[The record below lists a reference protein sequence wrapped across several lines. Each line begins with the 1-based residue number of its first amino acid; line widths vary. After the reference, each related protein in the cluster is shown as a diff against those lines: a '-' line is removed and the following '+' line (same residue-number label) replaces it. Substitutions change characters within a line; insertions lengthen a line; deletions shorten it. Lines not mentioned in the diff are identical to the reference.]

1 MLLLLLCCF
10 SYVWPYGSSHIRSIA
25 LGISQSPWG
34 DRGVAC
40 WCPCLRSQAWRNEGQ
55 ARAPGLYPMCMYVH
69 TYTTY
74 IYIYIYIYMYIYI
87 YNIYIYISDVDLFHH
102 RSYQWDPWNTI
113 LDAIR
118 GRMKSHHPA
127 LRGSCWDH
135 GMPGSS
141 LLFIFLGE
149 QNCQDFDF
157 WRQVN
162 VSNNCFFIFSMRTRL
177 LLKHTYRL
185 FEHGLILHDI
195 ASLHITMLRPT
206 LPPCRF
212 SDSFGV
218 DWNLLINLSSNSMFL
233 YTWMPI

>member
-1 MLLLLLCCF
+1 MTLRLFQQTQCTYTCIHLYIIFMCIYKYIFYYYYDYYYTIILHFLLLLLLLLLCCF

-34 DRGVAC
+34 DRGAAC

-74 IYIYIYIYMYIYI
+74 IYIYTYIYVYLYI

-141 LLFIFLGE
+141 LLFIFFGRAELPG
-149 QNCQDFDF
+149 F
-157 WRQVN
+157 W
-162 VSNNCFFIFSMRTRL
+162 L
-177 LLKHTYRL
+177 LTA
-185 FEHGLILHDI
+185 G
-195 ASLHITMLRPT
+195 
-206 LPPCRF
+206 
-212 SDSFGV
+212 
-218 DWNLLINLSSNSMFL
+218 
-233 YTWMPI
+233 